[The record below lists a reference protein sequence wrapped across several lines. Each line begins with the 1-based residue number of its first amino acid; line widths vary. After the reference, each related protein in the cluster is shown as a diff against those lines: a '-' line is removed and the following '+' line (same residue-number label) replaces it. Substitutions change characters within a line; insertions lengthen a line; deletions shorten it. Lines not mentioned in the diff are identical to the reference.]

1 MSDRASPRPPRN
13 RPLVYSLYEKPV
25 SGEQIEAF
33 SLEIVD
39 REASPHGFSDGQWHV
54 VRRLVHATADF
65 GIVGQARFS
74 PEALDSAIEALGSGR
89 PIVADSTMIRH
100 GLSLSRLRTVCSDY
114 SSEHIFCHVADEDV
128 ACKAKE
134 TGLPR
139 SLFAV
144 RKAKPI
150 LQGSIAAFG
159 NAPVGLM
166 ELNRIILE
174 DGLRPA
180 LVIAMPVGFVHVVEA
195 KEELMCLG
203 VPYVCIAGRRGGSPL
218 AVSTIHAL
226 CSLALRE
233 G

>member
-1 MSDRASPRPPRN
+1 MSERAVVTPPTN
-13 RPLVYSLYEKPV
+13 RPSVYALYEKPV
-25 SGEQIEAF
+25 SGEGIEAL
-33 SLEIVD
+33 SLDIVD
-39 REASPHGFSDGQWHV
+39 REAPPHGFCPRQWRV

-65 GIVGQARFS
+65 GIVGQVRFS
-74 PEALDSAIEALGSGR
+74 PEALESAIEALGSGR
-89 PIVADSTMIRH
+89 PIVADSTMVQY
-100 GLSLSRLRTVCSDY
+100 GLSLSRLRAVCPHY
-114 SSEHIFCHVADEDV
+114 GPQHIFCHVADEDV
-128 ACKAKE
+128 ARRAKE

-174 DGLRPA
+174 EGLRPA
-180 LVIAMPVGFVHVVEA
+180 LVIAMPVGFVHVVES
-195 KEELMCLG
+195 KEELMSLG
-203 VPYVCIAGRRGGSPL
+203 VPYVCIAGRRGGSSL

-226 CSLALRE
+226 CSLALGE
-233 G
+233 E